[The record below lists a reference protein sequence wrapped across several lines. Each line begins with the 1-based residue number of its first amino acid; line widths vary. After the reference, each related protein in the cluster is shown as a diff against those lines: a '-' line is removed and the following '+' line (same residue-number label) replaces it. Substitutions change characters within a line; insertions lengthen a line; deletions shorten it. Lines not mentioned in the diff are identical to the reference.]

1 MRSVDL
7 NHIKCVLSWS
17 RPRQLLLVQ
26 HVLWCHCLTVSCYL
40 FLRVEARRQT
50 LLLLQFLQEP
60 DFMSSP
66 SSRQQMMLSE
76 ESTLL
81 LSDLMKQQLIPS
93 ESPAW
98 KTPEQQEIISCAA
111 PISWDHDSR
120 YNSVSVRVQ
129 IVDRWALREIICLQ
143 RLESMLSRRR
153 TVFYRLCSVDMK
165 SIKLQDIFSEM
176 DDSSKII
183 LDFNTKGIRIF
194 PANTRGQ
201 WVVQGAWER
210 GAFRVMVKPS
220 SGVFF

>member
-1 MRSVDL
+1 M
-7 NHIKCVLSWS
+7 
-17 RPRQLLLVQ
+17 
-26 HVLWCHCLTVSCYL
+26 CYL
-40 FLRVEARRQT
+40 GHALASFFSSNTSSDVTVWQFRVIC
-50 LLLLQFLQEP
+50 LCGSKLGDKHYYYYSFYQEP